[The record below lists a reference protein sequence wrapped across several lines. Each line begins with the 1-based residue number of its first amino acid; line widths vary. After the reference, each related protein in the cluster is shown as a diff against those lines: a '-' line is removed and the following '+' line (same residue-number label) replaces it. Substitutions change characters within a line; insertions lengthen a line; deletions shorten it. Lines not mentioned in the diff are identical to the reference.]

1 MKGAIM
7 KHTKTIEYIL
17 GIITGASVMLVVMIF
32 INNSLSAGAN
42 DVLEVKIINKSW
54 EPITVQMKTN

>member
-17 GIITGASVMLVVMIF
+17 GIITGASVMLVIMMF
-32 INNSLSAGAN
+32 IYNSLSAGAN
-42 DVLEVKIINKSW
+42 NVLEVKIINKAW
-54 EPITVQMKTN
+54 EPITVQMKNN

>member
-1 MKGAIM
+1 M

-17 GIITGASVMLVVMIF
+17 GIITGVSVMLVVMMF

-42 DVLEVKIINKSW
+42 DVLEVKIVNKAW
-54 EPITVQMKTN
+54 EPITVQLKEK

>member
-1 MKGAIM
+1 MKWAIM

-17 GIITGASVMLVVMIF
+17 GIITGASVMLVVMMF

-42 DVLEVKIINKSW
+42 DVLEVKIINKAW
-54 EPITVQMKTN
+54 EPITVQMKAN

>member
-17 GIITGASVMLVVMIF
+17 GIITGASVMLVVMMF

-42 DVLEVKIINKSW
+42 DVLEVKIINKAW
-54 EPITVQMKTN
+54 EPITVQMKAN

>member
-1 MKGAIM
+1 M

-17 GIITGASVMLVVMIF
+17 GIITGASVMLVVMMF

-42 DVLEVKIINKSW
+42 DVLEVKIINKAW
-54 EPITVQMKTN
+54 EPITVQMKAN

>member
-1 MKGAIM
+1 M

-17 GIITGASVMLVVMIF
+17 GIITGASVMLVVMMF

-42 DVLEVKIINKSW
+42 DVLEVKIVNKAW
-54 EPITVQMKTN
+54 EPITVQLKEK

>member
-1 MKGAIM
+1 M

-17 GIITGASVMLVVMIF
+17 GIITGASVMLVVIMF

-42 DVLEVKIINKSW
+42 DVLEVKIINKAW
-54 EPITVQMKTN
+54 EPITVQMKAN